1 MRKIKEVLRLA
12 FEAGQSARQIG
23 RSLSISHPTVL
34 SYLSRAG
41 AFGLSWPLPE
51 ELNDSVLEKMFTH
64 SPQMMTV
71 RPQPDWTLIHKEL
84 KRKGVTLQLL
94 WEEYKE
100 REPSGHQYSQFC
112 EHYRRYSK
120 KLDLSL
126 RQEHKGGEKLFV
138 DYAGQTA

>member
-1 MRKIKEVLRLA
+1 MSMKRLSMRKIKEVLRLA
-12 FEAGQSARQIG
+12 LEAGQSARQIG

-34 SYLSRAG
+34 SYLSRART
-41 AFGLSWPLPE
+41 FGLSWPLPE
-51 ELNDSVLEKMFTH
+51 ELNDSVLEKMFTYA
-64 SPQMMTV
+64 PQMMTV

-126 RQEHKGGEKLFV
+126 RQEHKGG
-138 DYAGQTA
+138 